1 MATRPTTSRERYSFA
16 NLTEPLE
23 LPDLIAVQR
32 ESFEWFLNEGLAE
45 TFRDISPI
53 KDFSENLQ
61 LELELDT
68 DDDDL
73 RPPPKFTVEEC
84 KEKDMTYSAP
94 IFVRAR
100 FMNRNTGEIKEQ
112 TVFMGDFPMMTEKG
126 TFIINGTERVVV
138 SQLVRSPGV
147 IFEAG
152 ERYRLR
158 NLSKHQLVKGTIH
171 PYRGEWME
179 FDVEHK
185 PGKDVTAGTRIA
197 RKRRMGIFILLRALG
212 YDEEHAPG
220 FIERFVSHFDFLEGQ
235 WEKERHIAPTQNEA
249 LVEIYKR
256 ARPGEPPTPESARAY
271 FRNAF
276 FESRRYDLSR
286 VGRYKLDRKLGAE
299 VAKLDELFGA
309 GTNEIGSLFTT
320 DNDDPAKMPLESPDV
335 LRPNEVVAAVSYML
349 HLVKQEPGYSLDD
362 QDHFA
367 NRRIRSVGELIQN
380 QVRIGLSRMER
391 VVRERMT
398 TQDVEAITPTTLVN
412 IRPVVAAIKE
422 FFGTSQLSQFMD
434 QVNPLS
440 GLTHRRRLSALG
452 PGGLSRERAGFE
464 VRDVHFSHYGR
475 MCPIETPEGP
485 NIGLIGALSTFARVN
500 EFGFIETPYRVVQ
513 NGKVTD
519 EIRYMAADEEE
530 KYVVAQANTPIN
542 ADGSFKT
549 DRILCR
555 RSPQAAS
562 LEDLKRML
570 EAESFFGATTD
581 IASVTPDEVQLMDVS
596 PRQIVSVATALIPF
610 LEHDD
615 ANRALMGANMQRQA
629 VPLLRAEAPY
639 IGTGIEDRAARDAAD
654 LIQATG
660 SGVVT
665 EVSGEA
671 ITVTYDEG
679 GRRTYK
685 LSKFRRSNQDTCIN
699 HRVRVIEG
707 QKIVQ
712 GTILADG
719 PSTDHGELALGKNL
733 LVALMP
739 WEGYNF
745 EDAIILSE
753 RLVKDDVLTSIHIH
767 EHEVDARDTKLGPE
781 EISRDIPNL
790 SDDILRDL
798 DDRGIIRVG
807 AEVGP
812 GDVLVGKVTP
822 KGETELTPEERLL
835 RAIFGEKAREVRD
848 TSLKVPHGENGKV
861 IDVKVFNRDEGD
873 ELPPGVNQL
882 VRVYVAQKRKISVGD
897 KLAGRHGNKGV
908 ISKILPIEDMPYT
921 ADGSPVDIILNPL
934 GVPSRMNV
942 GQVLEAHLGYAARWG
957 WTDVKNGGVSVGD
970 QPIRGTET
978 KTRPNTKPSTFV
990 ATPVFDGAH
999 WDEDDTA
1006 GKHPT
1011 IQSILENLNPESPD
1025 GVRLIGTDGKT
1036 TLYNGRT
1043 GDPYDN
1049 PITIGYMYILKLA
1062 HLVDDKIHAR
1072 STGPYSMITQ
1082 QPLGGKAQFGGQR
1095 FGEMEVWAL
1104 EAYGAAYCLQE
1115 LLTIKSDDVLGRV
1128 KVYESIVKGEN
1139 VPEPGIPES
1148 FKVLMKEMQA
1158 LCLIVEVLQADGTEI
1173 EMREI
1178 DEDVFRAAEELGID
1192 ISRPERGTDED
1203 DRERAARRERA
1214 Y

>member
-1 MATRPTTSRERYSFA
+1 MASRASARERYSFA
-16 NLTEPLE
+16 TLPETLE

-32 ESFEWFLNEGLAE
+32 ESFEWFLKEGLKEAFE
-45 TFRDISPI
+45 DISPI
-53 KDFSENLQ
+53 KGFSDDLQ
-61 LELELDT
+61 LELEFDP
-68 DDDDL
+68 DDEDL
-73 RPPPKFTVEEC
+73 CPKPKFTVAEC
-84 KEKDMTYSAP
+84 RERDMTYASP
-94 IFVRAR
+94 VFVRAR
-100 FMNRNTGEIKEQ
+100 FLNKPTGEIKEQ
-112 TVFMGDFPMMTEKG
+112 VVFMGDFPKMTEKG
-126 TFIINGTERVVV
+126 TFVINGTERVVV

-147 IFEAG
+147 IFEPG

-171 PYRGEWME
+171 PYRGEWLE
-179 FDVEHK
+179 FDVEQK
-185 PGKDVTAGTRIA
+185 PGKDVTAGTRVA
-197 RKRRMGIFILLRALG
+197 RKRRIGIFTLLRALG
-212 YDEEHAPG
+212 YDEENAPG
-220 FIERFVSHFDFLEGQ
+220 FLDRFVNYFDFLEGQ
-235 WEKERHIAPTQNEA
+235 WEKERPIAPTREEA

-256 ARPGEPPTPESARAY
+256 ARPGEPPNVEAARAY
-271 FRNAF
+271 FEGAF
-276 FESRRYDLSR
+276 FENRRYDLSR
-286 VGRYKLDRKLGAE
+286 VGRYKLNRKLGAE
-299 VAKLDELFGA
+299 IEKIGKLFDMKVGTELGKLDVPVEGQ
-309 GTNEIGSLFTT
+309 
-320 DNDDPAKMPLESPDV
+320 DV
-335 LRPNEVVAAVSYML
+335 LSRCEVLATITYLL
-349 HLVKQEPGYSLDD
+349 HLVKQEPGYRLDD

-398 TQDVEAITPTTLVN
+398 TQDVEAISPQTLINV
-412 IRPVVAAIKE
+412 RPVVAAIKE

-485 NIGLIGALSTFARVN
+485 NIGLIGALSTYARVN
-500 EFGFIETPYRVVQ
+500 PFGFIESPYRRVR

-519 EIRYMAADEEE
+519 EIVYMPADEEE
-530 KYVVAQANTPIN
+530 NYVVAQANTALN
-542 ADGSFKT
+542 ADGTFKSE
-549 DRILCR
+549 RVLVR

-562 LEDLKRML
+562 LDDLKKML
-570 EAESFFGATTD
+570 EAESFFGSTTD
-581 IASVTPDEVQLMDVS
+581 IAYVPGTEVDFIDVS
-596 PRQIVSVATALIPF
+596 ARQIISVATALIPF

-639 IGTGIEDRAARDAAD
+639 IGTGIESRAARDGAD
-654 LIQATG
+654 LILAKD
-660 SGVVT
+660 SG
-665 EVSGEA
+665 
-671 ITVTYDEG
+671 TVTSVTGDLITIAYDNLKKADGEH
-679 GRRTYK
+679 K
-685 LSKFRRSNQDTCIN
+685 LFKFRRSNQDTSIN
-699 HRVRVIEG
+699 HIIRVKEG
-707 QKIVQ
+707 QKVAKGDLIC
-712 GTILADG
+712 DG
-719 PSTDHGELALGKNL
+719 PSTDMGELALGKNL
-733 LVALMP
+733 LVAFMP

-753 RLVKDDVLTSIHIH
+753 RLVKEDVLTSIHIK
-767 EHEVDARDTKLGPE
+767 EYEVDARDTKLGPE
-781 EISRDIPNL
+781 EITRDIPNL
-790 SDDILRDL
+790 SDDILADL

-848 TSLKVPHGENGKV
+848 TSLKVPHGESGKV
-861 IDVKVFNRDEGD
+861 IDVKVLSREAGDREAGD

-882 VRVYVAQKRKISVGD
+882 VRIYVAQKRKISVGD

-908 ISKILPIEDMPYT
+908 ISKILPIEDMPYM
-921 ADGSPVDIILNPL
+921 ADGTPVDIILNPL
-934 GVPSRMNV
+934 GVPSRMNI
-942 GQVLEAHLGYAARWG
+942 GQVLEAHLGYCARWG
-957 WTDVKNGGVSVGD
+957 WSDVKNNKVVGD
-970 QPIRGTET
+970 SPIRGTET
-978 KTRPNTKPSTFV
+978 KTRINTKPATFV

-999 WDEDDTA
+999 WDEDEAA
-1006 GKHPT
+1006 GPHPT
-1011 IQSILENLNPESPD
+1011 IQSILRNLNPESVD
-1025 GVRLIGTDGKT
+1025 GVRLIGDDGKT
-1036 TLYNGRT
+1036 QLRNGRT
-1043 GDPYDN
+1043 GEYYDN
-1049 PITIGYMYILKLA
+1049 TTMVGYMYIIKLS
-1062 HLVDDKIHAR
+1062 HMVDDKIHAR

-1128 KVYESIVKGEN
+1128 RVYEAIVKGEN
-1139 VPEPGIPES
+1139 IPEPGIPES

-1158 LCLIVEVLQADGTEI
+1158 LCLDVEVISNEGKNIELAD
-1173 EMREI
+1173 M
-1178 DEDVFRAAEELGID
+1178 DEDVFRATQELGID
-1192 ISRPERGTDED
+1192 ISRPERGSDAD
-1203 DRERAARRERA
+1203 DRDRERRREQRA
-1214 Y
+1214 F

>member
-1 MATRPTTSRERYSFA
+1 MASQSLSRDRYSFA
-16 NLTEPLE
+16 NLGEALE
-23 LPDLIAVQR
+23 IPDLIAVQR
-32 ESFEWFLNEGLAE
+32 ESFEWFVRQGLAE
-45 TFRDISPI
+45 AFADISPI
-53 KDFSENLQ
+53 KDFSGNLQ
-61 LELELDT
+61 LELEFDPT
-68 DDDDL
+68 DEDL
-73 RPPPKFTVEEC
+73 CPPPKFTMEEC
-84 KEKDMTYSAP
+84 RERDMSYASS

-100 FMNRNTGEIKEQ
+100 FLNGYTGEIKEQ
-112 TVFMGDFPMMTEKG
+112 VVFMGDFPKMTEKG

-147 IFEAG
+147 IFEPG
-152 ERYRLR
+152 ERFRLR

-171 PYRGEWME
+171 PYRGEWLE
-179 FDVEHK
+179 FDVEQK
-185 PGKDVTAGTRIA
+185 PGKDVTAGTRVA
-197 RKRRMGIFILLRALG
+197 RKRRLGVFTILRALG
-212 YDEEHAPG
+212 YDEEGAPG
-220 FIERFVSHFDFLEGQ
+220 FLDRFVAHFDFLEGQ
-235 WEKERHIAPTQNEA
+235 WEKERNIAPTRDEA

-256 ARPGEPPTPESARAY
+256 ARPGEPPTLESARAY
-271 FRNAF
+271 FENAF
-276 FESRRYDLSR
+276 FENRRYDLSR
-286 VGRYKLDRKLGAE
+286 VGRYKLNRKLGAE
-299 VAKLDELFGA
+299 LELLQKNFGLTADQLDLPAVDQPVLAKCE
-309 GTNEIGSLFTT
+309 
-320 DNDDPAKMPLESPDV
+320 V
-335 LRPNEVVAAVSYML
+335 LATISYML
-349 HLVKQEPGYSLDD
+349 HLVKQEPGYRLDD

-398 TQDVEAITPTTLVN
+398 TQDVEAITPHTLIN
-412 IRPVVAAIKE
+412 IRPVVASIKE

-500 EFGFIETPYRVVQ
+500 EFGFIESPYRKVV
-513 NGKVTD
+513 NGVVTD
-519 EIRYMAADEEE
+519 QIVYMAADEEE
-530 KYVVAQANTPIN
+530 NYTLAQANTPLN
-542 ADGSFKT
+542 ADGTFKAE
-549 DRILCR
+549 RVLVR
-555 RSPQAAS
+555 RSPQTAS
-562 LEDLKRML
+562 LEDLRKML

-581 IASVTPDEVQLMDVS
+581 IALVPGTEVDYMDVS
-596 PRQIVSVATALIPF
+596 PKQIVSVATALIPF

-629 VPLLRAEAPY
+629 VPLIRAEAPY
-639 IGTGIEDRAARDAAD
+639 VGTGMELRAGRDGAD
-654 LIQATG
+654 LLLALDDGT
-660 SGVVT
+660 VT
-665 EVSGEA
+665 EVSGRG
-671 ITVTYDEG
+671 ITVQYDTLG
-679 GRRTYK
+679 KKRYN
-685 LSKFRRSNQDTCIN
+685 LAKFRRSNQDTCIN
-699 HRVRVIEG
+699 QVVRVREG
-707 QKIVQ
+707 QKVNK
-712 GTILADG
+712 GDLMVDG
-719 PSTDHGELALGKNL
+719 PSTDLGELALGKNL

-767 EHEVDARDTKLGPE
+767 EHEVDARDTKLGAE

-848 TSLKVPHGENGKV
+848 TSLKVPHGESGKI
-861 IDVKVFNRDEGD
+861 IDVKVFSRENGD

-908 ISKILPIEDMPYT
+908 ISKILPIEDMPYMD
-921 ADGSPVDIILNPL
+921 DGTPVDIILNPL

-942 GQVLEAHLGYAARWG
+942 GQVLEAHLGYCARWG
-957 WTDVKNGGVSVGD
+957 WTDPKTNSGNTIGS
-970 QPIRGTET
+970 PIRGTEK
-978 KTRPNTKPSTFV
+978 KTRPTTPPATFI

-999 WDEDDTA
+999 WDEEDPHNS
-1006 GKHPT
+1006 HPT
-1011 IQSILENLNPESPD
+1011 IQTILENITPD
-1025 GVRLIGTDGKT
+1025 GVDGQRLIQKTGKT
-1036 TLYNGRT
+1036 VLRNGRT
-1043 GDPYDN
+1043 GETYDN
-1049 PITIGYMYILKLA
+1049 PVTVGYMYILKLS

-1128 KVYESIVKGEN
+1128 KVYEAIVKGEN
-1139 VPEPGIPES
+1139 IPEPGIPES

-1158 LCLIVEVLQADGTEI
+1158 LCLDVEVLAADGAEI
-1173 EMREI
+1173 EMGNMDDDI
-1178 DEDVFRAAEELGID
+1178 FRATEALGID
-1192 ISRPERGTDED
+1192 ISRPERGTDDD
-1203 DRERAARRERA
+1203 DRERRRERA
-1214 Y
+1214 F

>member
-1 MATRPTTSRERYSFA
+1 MSSLARDRYSFG
-16 NLTEPLE
+16 NLEEPLE
-23 LPDLIAVQR
+23 LPDLISVQR
-32 ESFEWFLNEGLAE
+32 DSFKWFLKEGIAE
-45 TFRDISPI
+45 AFHDISPI
-53 KDFSENLQ
+53 KDFSETLQ
-61 LELELDT
+61 LELEFDP
-68 DDDDL
+68 DDEDL
-73 RPPPKFTVEEC
+73 RPPPKFSVEEC

-100 FMNRNTGEIKEQ
+100 FMNANTGEIKEQ
-112 TVFMGDFPMMTEKG
+112 TVFMGDFPMMTDKG
-126 TFIINGTERVVV
+126 TFVINGTERVVV

-147 IFEAG
+147 IFQPG
-152 ERYRLR
+152 ERFRLR
-158 NLSKHQLVKGTIH
+158 NLAKHQLVTGTIH
-171 PYRGEWME
+171 PYRGEWIE
-179 FDVEHK
+179 FDVEQK
-185 PGKDVTAGTRIA
+185 PGKDVTAGTRVA
-197 RKRRMGIFILLRALG
+197 RKRRLSLFMLLRALG
-212 YDEEHAPG
+212 FDEERAPG
-220 FIERFVSHFDFLEGQ
+220 FLNRFVDYFEFLEGQ
-235 WEKERHIAPTQNEA
+235 WEKDRENAPTQDEA

-256 ARPGEPPTPESARAY
+256 ARPGEPPAVESARAY

-276 FESRRYDLSR
+276 FEPRRYDLSR
-286 VGRYKLDRKLGAE
+286 VGRYKLNRKLGPE
-299 VAKLDELFGA
+299 IEKVEKLFKLDLERPEPDSPVL
-309 GTNEIGSLFTT
+309 TPTEILCACT
-320 DNDDPAKMPLESPDV
+320 
-335 LRPNEVVAAVSYML
+335 YML
-349 HLVKQEPGYSLDD
+349 QLAKGEPGYRLDD

-380 QVRIGLSRMER
+380 QLRIGLSRMER

-398 TQDVEAITPTTLVN
+398 TQDVEAITPQTLIN

-485 NIGLIGALSTFARVN
+485 NIGLIGALATYARVN
-500 EFGFIETPYRVVQ
+500 RFGFIESPYRTVR

-519 EIRYMAADEEE
+519 EIVWLAADEEE
-530 KYVVAQANTPIN
+530 EYTVSQANAALNP
-542 ADGSFKT
+542 DGSFRN
-549 DRILCR
+549 DRVLVR

-562 LEDLKRML
+562 LQDLRLQL
-570 EAESFFGATTD
+570 EQEVFFGATTE
-581 IASVTPDEVQLMDVS
+581 ISQISPAEVQLMDVS
-596 PRQIVSVATALIPF
+596 PKQIVSVGAALIPF

-615 ANRALMGANMQRQA
+615 ANRALMGANMQKQA
-629 VPLLRAEAPY
+629 VPLVVAEAPY
-639 IGTGIEDRAARDAAD
+639 IGTGVERRAARDAAD
-654 LIQATG
+654 MILAEDDGTI
-660 SGVVT
+660 V
-665 EVSGEA
+665 EVDGRL
-671 ITVTYDEG
+671 ITVDYKTLG
-679 GRRTYK
+679 KTVYK
-685 LSKFRRSNQDTCIN
+685 LLKFERSNQDTCIN
-699 HRVRVIEG
+699 QKPRVTEG
-707 QKIVQ
+707 DEVKT
-712 GTILADG
+712 GDILADG

-733 LVALMP
+733 LVAFMP

-767 EHEVDARDTKLGPE
+767 EHEIDARDTKLGPE
-781 EISRDIPNL
+781 EITRDIPNL
-790 SDDILRDL
+790 SDDILADL
-798 DDRGIIRVG
+798 DERGIIRVG

-848 TSLKVPHGENGKV
+848 TSLKVPHGESGKV
-861 IDVKVFNRDEGD
+861 IDVKVFSRDD
-873 ELPPGVNQL
+873 SHELPPGVNQL

-908 ISKILPIEDMPYT
+908 ISKILPIEDMPFM

-957 WTDVKNGGVSVGD
+957 WVNNGVEVGAA
-970 QPIRGTET
+970 PTRGTER
-978 KTRPNTKPSTFV
+978 KTRPSTPPSIYV

-999 WDEDDTA
+999 WDEEEDA

-1011 IQSILENLNPESPD
+1011 IKHVLGNIRSD
-1025 GVRLIGTDGKT
+1025 GADGERQMADTGKT
-1036 TLYNGRT
+1036 ILFNGRT
-1043 GDPYDN
+1043 GDPYDQ
-1049 PITIGYMYILKLA
+1049 PVTVGYMYILKLA

-1128 KVYESIVKGEN
+1128 KVYEAIVKGEN
-1139 VPEPGIPES
+1139 IPEPGIPES
-1148 FKVLMKEMQA
+1148 FKVLIKEMQA
-1158 LCLIVEVLQADGTEI
+1158 LCLNVEVMAHDGHEI
-1173 EMREI
+1173 EMREL
-1178 DEDVFRAAEELGID
+1178 DEDVFRTAEELGID
-1192 ISRPERGTDED
+1192 LSRPERGSDDEND
-1203 DRERAARRERA
+1203 GRAIGRR
-1214 Y
+1214 

>member
-1 MATRPTTSRERYSFA
+1 MPSRSPARERYSFA
-16 NLTEPLE
+16 NLVEPLA
-23 LPDLIAVQR
+23 LPDLIAIQR
-32 ESFEWFLNEGLAE
+32 HSFEWLLSDGMAE

-53 KDFSENLQ
+53 KDFSETLQ
-61 LELELDT
+61 LELEFDPN
-68 DDDDL
+68 DEDL
-73 RPPPKFTVEEC
+73 RPPPKFSVEEC
-84 KEKDMTYSAP
+84 KEKDMTFSAP

-147 IFEAG
+147 IFEPG
-152 ERYRLR
+152 ERFRLR
-158 NLSKHQLVKGTIH
+158 NLSKHQLVKATIH
-171 PYRGEWME
+171 PYRGEWLE
-179 FDVEHK
+179 FDVEQK
-185 PGKDVTAGTRIA
+185 PGKDVTCGTRVA
-197 RKRRMGIFILLRALG
+197 RKRRMSVFVLLRALG
-212 YDEEHAPG
+212 YDEENAPG
-220 FIERFVSHFDFLEGQ
+220 FLERFVSHFDFLEGQ
-235 WEKERHIAPTQNEA
+235 WEKDRNLAPTQDEA

-256 ARPGEPPTPESARAY
+256 ARPGEPPTVESARAY

-276 FESRRYDLSR
+276 FENRRYDLSR
-286 VGRYKLDRKLGAE
+286 VGRYKLNRKLGNE
-299 VAKLDELFGA
+299 VAKLADLFG
-309 GTNEIGSLFTT
+309 L
-320 DNDDPAKMPLESPDV
+320 PADLVDAPVEGQDV
-335 LRPNEVVAAVSYML
+335 LSRCEVLAAISYML
-349 HLVKQEPGYSLDD
+349 HLAKHEPGYRLDD

-398 TQDVEAITPTTLVN
+398 TQDVEAITPQTLIN

-485 NIGLIGALSTFARVN
+485 NIGLIGALATYARVN
-500 EFGFIETPYRVVQ
+500 EFGFIETPYRRVT
-513 NGKVTD
+513 NGRVTD
-519 EIRYMAADEEE
+519 EIVYMAADEEE
-530 KYVVAQANTPIN
+530 EYVIAQANAPLN
-542 ADGSFKT
+542 SDGTFKEP
-549 DRILCR
+549 RVLVR

-562 LEDLKRML
+562 LADLKLQL
-570 EAESFFGATTD
+570 ERDVFFGATTD
-581 IASVTPDEVQLMDVS
+581 IGYVKADEVDFMDVS
-596 PRQIVSVATALIPF
+596 PKQIVSVATALIPF

-629 VPLLRAEAPY
+629 VPLVRAEAPY
-639 IGTGIEDRAARDAAD
+639 IGTGIEARAARDAAD
-654 LIQATG
+654 MIQAAG
-660 SGVVT
+660 DGVVVDVT
-665 EVSGEA
+665 GDS
-671 ITVTYDEG
+671 ITVDYAKG
-679 GRRTYK
+679 GKRVYR

-699 HRVRVIEG
+699 QKPRVVEG
-707 QKIVQ
+707 QKLVTGDVI
-712 GTILADG
+712 ADG
-719 PSTDHGELALGKNL
+719 PSTDMGELALGKNL

-753 RLVKDDVLTSIHIH
+753 RIVRDDVLTSIHIH

-781 EISRDIPNL
+781 EITRDIPNL
-790 SDDILRDL
+790 SEDILRDL
-798 DDRGIIRVG
+798 DERGIIRVG

-848 TSLKVPHGENGKV
+848 TSLKVPHGESGKV
-861 IDVKVFNRDEGD
+861 IDVKVFSRDEHH

-908 ISKILPIEDMPYT
+908 ISKILPLEDMPYL
-921 ADGSPVDIILNPL
+921 ADGSAVDIILNPL

-942 GQVLEAHLGYAARWG
+942 GQVLEAHLGYCARWG
-957 WTDVKNGGVSVGD
+957 WDHNGTMVGNE
-970 QPIRGTET
+970 PIRGTET
-978 KTRPNTKPSTFV
+978 KTRPATTPSTFV

-999 WDEDDTA
+999 WDEVEEA

-1011 IQSILENLNPESPD
+1011 IQGILENLRPESID
-1025 GVRLIGTDGKT
+1025 GVRLIRPDGKAQ
-1036 TLYNGRT
+1036 LYNGRT
-1043 GDPYDN
+1043 GEAYDR
-1049 PITIGYMYILKLA
+1049 PVTVGYMYILKLA

-1104 EAYGAAYCLQE
+1104 EAYGSAYCLQE

-1128 KVYESIVKGEN
+1128 KVYEAIVKGEN
-1139 VPEPGIPES
+1139 IPEPGIPES
-1148 FKVLMKEMQA
+1148 FKVLIKEMQA
-1158 LCLIVEVLQADGTEI
+1158 LCLNVEVLSREGTEI
-1173 EMREI
+1173 ELREL
-1178 DEDVFRAAEELGID
+1178 DEDVFRTAEELGID
-1192 ISRPERGTDED
+1192 ISRPERGSDDED
-1203 DRERAARRERA
+1203 ERRRERV

>member
-1 MATRPTTSRERYSFA
+1 MTTRAAQRERYSFG
-16 NLTEPLE
+16 NLEEVLE

-32 ESFEWFLNEGLAE
+32 ESFQWLLDEGLAQ

-53 KDFSENLQ
+53 KDFTETLQ
-61 LELELDT
+61 LELEFDP
-68 DDDDL
+68 DDEDL
-73 RPPPKFTVEEC
+73 RPPPKYTVEEC

-100 FMNRNTGEIKEQ
+100 FMNANTGEIKEQ
-112 TVFMGDFPMMTEKG
+112 TVFMGDFPMMTDKG

-147 IFEAG
+147 IFQPG
-152 ERYRLR
+152 EWFRLR
-158 NLSKHQLVKGTIH
+158 NLSKHQLVTGTIH
-171 PYRGEWME
+171 PYRGEWIEM
-179 FDVEHK
+179 DVEQK
-185 PGKDVTAGTRIA
+185 PGKDVTAGARVA
-197 RKRRMGIFILLRALG
+197 RKRRISLFTLLRALG
-212 YDEEHAPG
+212 YDEENEPG
-220 FIERFVSHFDFLEGQ
+220 FLDRFVQHFDFLEGQ
-235 WEKERHIAPTQNEA
+235 WEKDREIAPTQEEA
-249 LVEIYKR
+249 LLEIYKR
-256 ARPGEPPTPESARAY
+256 ARPGEPPTVESARAY

-276 FESRRYDLSR
+276 FEPRRYDLSR
-286 VGRYKLDRKLGAE
+286 VGRYKLNRKLGPELDFLTEQFGLDLERPEQDQSVLAQAE
-299 VAKLDELFGA
+299 MLAATTYLLNLAKG
-309 GTNEIGSLFTT
+309 
-320 DNDDPAKMPLESPDV
+320 
-335 LRPNEVVAAVSYML
+335 
-349 HLVKQEPGYSLDD
+349 EPGYRLDD

-398 TQDVEAITPTTLVN
+398 TQDVEAITPQTLIN

-485 NIGLIGALSTFARVN
+485 NIGLIGGLASFARVN
-500 EFGFIETPYRVVQ
+500 PFGFIESPYRVVK

-519 EIRYMAADEEE
+519 EIVYLTADEEE
-530 KYVVAQANTPIN
+530 EYVVAQANAPLDAKGKFLN
-542 ADGSFKT
+542 
-549 DRILCR
+549 DRVLVR

-562 LEDLKRML
+562 LQDLRLQL
-570 EAESFFGATTD
+570 EQEVFFGATTE
-581 IASVTPDEVQLMDVS
+581 ISSVPPEEVQMMDVS
-596 PRQIVSVATALIPF
+596 PKQIISVATALIPF

-639 IGTGIEDRAARDAAD
+639 IGTGIEGRCASDAAD
-654 LIQATG
+654 MLLAEDDGT
-660 SGVVT
+660 VV
-665 EVSGEA
+665 ELDGDHIVIE
-671 ITVTYDEG
+671 
-679 GRRTYK
+679 YK
-685 LSKFRRSNQDTCIN
+685 KLGQKTLRLKKFDRSNQDSCIN
-699 HRVRVIEG
+699 QKVRVAEG
-707 QKIVQ
+707 DKVKK
-712 GTILADG
+712 GELLADG

-733 LVALMP
+733 LVAFMP

-753 RLVKDDVLTSIHIH
+753 RLVKDDVLTSIHIK
-767 EHEVDARDTKLGPE
+767 EHEIDARDTKLGAE
-781 EISRDIPNL
+781 EITRDIPNL
-790 SDDILRDL
+790 SEEILADL
-798 DDRGIIRVG
+798 DERGIIRIG

-848 TSLKVPHGENGKV
+848 TSMKVPHGEVGKV
-861 IDVKVFNRDEGD
+861 IDVKVFDRDAESVGG
-873 ELPPGVNQL
+873 ELAPGVNQL

-921 ADGSPVDIILNPL
+921 ADGQPVDIILNPL

-957 WTDVKNGGVSVGD
+957 WDINGEKVGD
-970 QPIRGTET
+970 APVRGTET
-978 KTRPNTKPSTFV
+978 KTRPTTKPSTFI
-990 ATPVFDGAH
+990 ATPVFDGAK
-999 WDEDDTA
+999 WDEKELA
-1006 GKHPT
+1006 GDKPV
-1011 IQSILENLNPESPD
+1011 IVDILDNLNPESND
-1025 GVRLIGTDGKT
+1025 GETRLIQTDGKQ
-1036 TLYNGRT
+1036 TLFNGRT
-1043 GDPYDN
+1043 GEAFDN
-1049 PITIGYMYILKLA
+1049 PIMTGYVYILKLA

-1104 EAYGAAYCLQE
+1104 EAYGAAYLLQE

-1128 KVYESIVKGEN
+1128 RVYEAIVKGEN
-1139 VPEPGIPES
+1139 IPEPGIPES
-1148 FKVLMKEMQA
+1148 FKVLIKEMQA
-1158 LCLIVEVLQADGTEI
+1158 LCLNVEVLSHDGQEI
-1173 EMREI
+1173 EMREL
-1178 DEDVFRAAEELGID
+1178 DEETFRTVEELGID
-1192 ISRPERGTDED
+1192 ISRPERGSDEED
-1203 DRERAARRERA
+1203 AARAAARAARV
-1214 Y
+1214 